1 MKAMLM
7 YFCRRNLLFLLILF
21 PLVCAFK
28 KATAQDFS
36 AHAVFSDS
44 ARDAGYLQG
53 EFLVNDLDTVNTT
66 DLEVMVGS
74 AQNDTL
80 AVFQVMEFDNVT
92 GLPPGFSYLRSGNNV
107 VINVA
112 SAVPLWTY
120 YCQVRIKSS
129 GTWSDPYRFITN

>member
-7 YFCRRNLLFLLILF
+7 YFCRRKLLFLLVLF
-21 PLVCAFK
+21 PLLFAFQ

-53 EFLVNDLDTVNTT
+53 TLILNDLDTVTT
-66 DLEVMVGS
+66 DIEVMVGS
-74 AQNDTL
+74 AQNDSL
-80 AVFQVMEFDNVT
+80 SVFQVFDNNG
-92 GLPPGFSYLRSGNNV
+92 GLPAGFSYLRTGNNV
-107 VINVA
+107 VIGVT

-120 YCQVRIKSS
+120 YCRVRIKSS
-129 GTWSDPYRFITN
+129 GIWSDPYRFITN